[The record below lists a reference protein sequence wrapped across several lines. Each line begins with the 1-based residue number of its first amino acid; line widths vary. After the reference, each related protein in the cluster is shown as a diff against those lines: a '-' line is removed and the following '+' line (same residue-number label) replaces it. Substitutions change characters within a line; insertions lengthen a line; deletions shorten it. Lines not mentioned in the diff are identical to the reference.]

1 LVEHGMGKD
10 GSGRRS
16 PWDLFAERQVHMRS
30 GDESSY
36 VVLSRSLQIGV
47 AAGVLVGLA
56 LLALASYN
64 AIASRLELAAAERA
78 MAQEAAASAA
88 RTRRLADEAASLRQ
102 QSEAASREIEQ
113 LNAALEQAQ
122 AERTEALTASSEAG
136 ARAAELEAALAATTQ
151 ESRKLA
157 TELAG
162 TPAGEMPRTP
172 ETQNLLAEVTGL
184 RAELARVNRETLA
197 LRRTAT
203 EARQALRD
211 LQGGNAIPAPPQ
223 TAAGPPGATPTLAAD
238 AVRAL
243 QQDLAEA
250 QATVATLSAD
260 LEALKGGAG
269 PATEAVAELATLEE
283 QLGSAHRRVEQ
294 LGVNLAVRQ
303 VDATGDAADAP
314 ADGAPLPSPPA
325 PR

>member
-1 LVEHGMGKD
+1 MGKD

-36 VVLSRSLQIGV
+36 VVLPRSLQIGV
-47 AAGVLVGLA
+47 AAGVLAGLA
-56 LLALASYN
+56 LLAVASYN

-88 RTRRLADEAASLRQ
+88 KTRRLADEAASLRQ
-102 QSEAASREIEQ
+102 QGEAASREIER

-122 AERTEALTASSEAG
+122 TERTEALTASSEAG
-136 ARAAELEAALAATTQ
+136 AKAAELEAALAATTQ

-157 TELAG
+157 AELAG
-162 TPAGEMPRTP
+162 TPAGQTPPPTP
-172 ETQNLLAEVTGL
+172 EMQNLLAEVTGL

-211 LQGGNAIPAPPQ
+211 LQGGNAIPAPQQ
-223 TAAGPPGATPTLAAD
+223 TAARPPGATPTLAAD
-238 AVRAL
+238 AVREL
-243 QQDLAEA
+243 QQDLAQA

-283 QLGSAHRRVEQ
+283 QLGSAHRRVQQ

-303 VDATGDAADAP
+303 ADATGNAPDDAP